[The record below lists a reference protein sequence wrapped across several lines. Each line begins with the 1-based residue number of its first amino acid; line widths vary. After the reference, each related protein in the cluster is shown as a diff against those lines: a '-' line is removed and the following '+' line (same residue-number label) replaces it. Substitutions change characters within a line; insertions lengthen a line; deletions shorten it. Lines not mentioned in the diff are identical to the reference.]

1 MTGTNT
7 PPFGIRVVAVLEVA
21 KAALLVVVEFVIVS
35 LINRDASVE
44 AEKIVR
50 RLHLNPFSHY
60 PHIFIS
66 AVENLTNSNLA
77 IIASLVAVDAVLRI
91 VVAYGL
97 WHNLRWGKWLG
108 VAAAGVYIPLELY
121 GMAVHPS
128 PLKVATLVINV
139 LIVLYLGW
147 SLRSEEV
154 QTVPAQTVFDA

>member
-1 MTGTNT
+1 MTGKNT

-21 KAALLVVVEFVIVS
+21 KAVLLVVVGFGVVS

-44 AEKIVR
+44 AENLVR

-60 PHIFIS
+60 PHIFIT

-77 IIASLVAVDAVLRI
+77 IVASLVAVDAVLRM

-97 WHNLRWGKWLG
+97 WHDLRWGKWLG

-128 PLKVATLVINV
+128 PLKAAALVINV
-139 LIVLYLGW
+139 LIVAYLGW
-147 SLRSEEV
+147 SLRSDEA
-154 QTVPAQTVFDA
+154 QAVPA